1 MFHSV
6 WTKQFPDEDGVKTHH
21 KYLLD
26 VILLHSHCL
35 VLTRT
40 KGTHCV
46 DLTVGGG
53 REEGEGKGRK
63 EREGRKEGEGR
74 KERKRRKEGGGRRE
88 ISKKRERVVNVSQ

>member
-6 WTKQFPDEDGVKTHH
+6 WTKRLVSPLMKMVKTHH

-26 VILLHSHCL
+26 VILLHSHSL

-40 KGTHCV
+40 EGTHRV

-53 REEGEGKGRK
+53 REEKGEK
-63 EREGRKEGEGR
+63 GEGR
-74 KERKRRKEGGGRRE
+74 RGRK
-88 ISKKRERVVNVSQ
+88 